1 MSIRSHL
8 ETAEEALRQA
18 LINALAEKQDKYLS
32 QLYTSLN
39 SVKDLVRATP
49 VEPKTGDMWLDN
61 SGNISI
67 RTTDKIDEWGE
78 RWKQYNF
85 ELNSDYLNSPDT
97 ISFNTPP
104 SPSGDTVIKFPSN
117 YGGINIGLD

>member
-39 SVKDLVRATP
+39 SVKDLIRATP
-49 VEPKTGDMWLDN
+49 NEPKI
-61 SGNISI
+61 GNINI
-67 RTTDKIDEWGE
+67 RTTDKIDEWGDS
-78 RWKQYNF
+78 WKQYNF
-85 ELNSDYLNSPDT
+85 ELNSDYLNSPD
-97 ISFNTPP
+97 
-104 SPSGDTVIKFPSN
+104 VIKFPTDKISL
-117 YGGINIGLD
+117 GLD

>member
-18 LINALAEKQDKYLS
+18 LINALAEKQDTYLT
-32 QLYTSLN
+32 QLYEALGK
-39 SVKDLVRATP
+39 VKDILLTTP
-49 VEPKTGDMWLDN
+49 VDPQPGDMWLDN

-104 SPSGDTVIKFPSN
+104 PSGDTIINFPTDK
-117 YGGINIGLD
+117 IGLGLD

>member
-39 SVKDLVRATP
+39 SVKDLIRATP
-49 VEPKTGDMWLDN
+49 VDPSSGDMWLNN
-61 SGNISI
+61 SGNINI
-67 RTTDKIDEWGE
+67 RTTDNSA
-78 RWKQYNF
+78 WKQYNF

-104 SPSGDTVIKFPSN
+104 PSGDTIINFPTDKISL
-117 YGGINIGLD
+117 GLD

>member
-18 LINALAEKQDKYLS
+18 LINALAEKQDTYLT
-32 QLYTSLN
+32 QLYEALG
-39 SVKDLVRATP
+39 SVKDILLTTP
-49 VEPKTGDMWLDN
+49 VDPKPGDMWLDS

-67 RTTDKIDEWGE
+67 RTTDKVDEWGE
-78 RWKQYNF
+78 RWRQYNF
-85 ELNSDYLNSPDT
+85 ELNSDYLNNPDT

-104 SPSGDTVIKFPSN
+104 PPSGDTVINFPTDRISL
-117 YGGINIGLD
+117 GLD

>member
-18 LINALAEKQDKYLS
+18 LINALAEKQDTYLT
-32 QLYTSLN
+32 QLYEALGK
-39 SVKDLVRATP
+39 VKDILLTTP
-49 VEPKTGDMWLDN
+49 VDPKPGDMWLDN

-67 RTTDKIDEWGE
+67 RTTDKIDEFGE

-85 ELNSDYLNSPDT
+85 ELNSDYLNSPD
-97 ISFNTPP
+97 
-104 SPSGDTVIKFPSN
+104 VIKFPTDK
-117 YGGINIGLD
+117 IGLGLD

>member
-18 LINALAEKQDKYLS
+18 LINALAEKQDTYLT
-32 QLYTSLN
+32 QLYEALG
-39 SVKDLVRATP
+39 SVKDILLTTP
-49 VEPKTGDMWLDN
+49 VDPKPGDMWLDN

-67 RTTDKIDEWGE
+67 RTTDKVDEWGE

-85 ELNSDYLNSPDT
+85 ELNSEYLNSPDT

-104 SPSGDTVIKFPSN
+104 PSGDTIINFPNDRISL
-117 YGGINIGLD
+117 GLD

>member
-18 LINALAEKQDKYLS
+18 LINALAEKQDTYLT
-32 QLYTSLN
+32 QLYEALG
-39 SVKDLVRATP
+39 SVKDILLTTP
-49 VEPKTGDMWLDN
+49 VDPKPGDIWVDN

-67 RTTDKIDEWGE
+67 RTTDKIDDWGV

-85 ELNSDYLNSPDT
+85 ELNSDYLNNPDT
-97 ISFNTPP
+97 ISFNTSPP
-104 SPSGDTVIKFPSN
+104 SSGDTVINFPTDRISL
-117 YGGINIGLD
+117 GLD

>member
-49 VEPKTGDMWLDN
+49 VEPASGDMWLDN

-67 RTTDKIDEWGE
+67 RTTDNSA
-78 RWKQYNF
+78 WKQYNF

-104 SPSGDTVIKFPSN
+104 PPSGDTIINFPTDKISL
-117 YGGINIGLD
+117 GLD

>member
-49 VEPKTGDMWLDN
+49 VEPASGDMWLDN

-67 RTTDKIDEWGE
+67 RTTDNSA
-78 RWKQYNF
+78 WKQYNF
-85 ELNSDYLNSPDT
+85 ELNSDYLNSPD
-97 ISFNTPP
+97 
-104 SPSGDTVIKFPSN
+104 VIKFPTDKISL
-117 YGGINIGLD
+117 GLD

>member
-49 VEPKTGDMWLDN
+49 VEPASGDMWLNN

-67 RTTDKIDEWGE
+67 RTTDNSA
-78 RWKQYNF
+78 WKQYNF
-85 ELNSDYLNSPDT
+85 ELNSDYLNSPD
-97 ISFNTPP
+97 
-104 SPSGDTVIKFPSN
+104 VITFPTDK
-117 YGGINIGLD
+117 IGLGLD

>member
-18 LINALAEKQDKYLS
+18 LINALAEKQDTYLTK
-32 QLYTSLN
+32 LYEALG
-39 SVKDLVRATP
+39 SVQDIIRTTP
-49 VEPKTGDMWLDN
+49 VDPKPGDIWITN
-61 SGNISI
+61 SGNVSV
-67 RTTDKIDEWGE
+67 RTTDKVDEWGE

-97 ISFNTPP
+97 ISFNTPLH
-104 SPSGDTVIKFPSN
+104 PSGDTVINFPTDRISL
-117 YGGINIGLD
+117 GLD

>member
-32 QLYTSLN
+32 DLYGLLDDI
-39 SVKDLVRATP
+39 KDTMDKMP
-49 VEPKTGDMWLDN
+49 VEPNPGDIWVTK
-61 SGNISI
+61 SGNINI
-67 RTTDKIDEWGE
+67 RTTDNIDGWRE

-85 ELNSDYLNSPDT
+85 ELDSNYFNSPD
-97 ISFNTPP
+97 
-104 SPSGDTVIKFPSN
+104 VIKFPTDKISL
-117 YGGINIGLD
+117 GLD

>member
-39 SVKDLVRATP
+39 SVKNLIRATP
-49 VEPKTGDMWLDN
+49 VDPSSGDMWLDN

-67 RTTDKIDEWGE
+67 RTTDKIYEWGDS
-78 RWKQYNF
+78 WKQYNF
-85 ELNSDYLNSPDT
+85 ELNSDYLNSPD
-97 ISFNTPP
+97 
-104 SPSGDTVIKFPSN
+104 VIKFPTDKISL
-117 YGGINIGLD
+117 GLD

>member
-8 ETAEEALRQA
+8 ETAEESIRQA
-18 LINALAEKQDKYLS
+18 LINALAEKKDTYLTELYETLNKVQDILR
-32 QLYTSLN
+32 T
-39 SVKDLVRATP
+39 TP
-49 VEPKTGDMWLDN
+49 VDPKSGDVWIDN

-85 ELNSDYLNSPDT
+85 ELNSDYLNTPDT
-97 ISFNTPP
+97 ISFAGG
-104 SPSGDTVIKFPSN
+104 GDTIINFPTDKISL
-117 YGGINIGLD
+117 GQD